1 MRSTK
6 YDSVII
12 GAGLS
17 GLAAGV
23 RLAQFGKEVLVIEK
37 HNIIGGLNSFY
48 SRFGRKIDVGLH
60 AITNFVK
67 KGIFKSPLSKL
78 LRQLRIPYDLLGL
91 CEQNFSR
98 IILNDKVAKFS
109 NDFALLESEIAR
121 LFPKSMDAFRKLVK
135 KIKDFDAYNNDPLQD
150 LSTRQM
156 LATLLDNNR
165 ELEDML
171 LLPTLYYGSA
181 RENDVTWKQF
191 VILFRSIFLEGFA
204 RPFDGIRKILTL
216 LLQKFQELGGEKRL
230 KCEVQRIETIGG
242 KVAGVQLSNG
252 EFIECN
258 SVLSTIGYPETVK
271 LYDQNHFK
279 VTPKGQLSFCEAI
292 AIFDQ
297 QPREYGWNDTI
308 VFFEKNPHF
317 SYKKSADE
325 IALSSGV
332 ICLPNNFHYNENQS
346 LKEGILRVTALA
358 NYDKWKAFSG
368 TDYQSMKKYCFD
380 KLTEQAIK
388 ILGDQY
394 INFETWKHGLL
405 DRDFFTPL
413 TIERF
418 TGHINGAIYGSP
430 QKIYDGV
437 LPIKN
442 LFLCGTDQGFL
453 GIIGAMLSGISI
465 VNRHLLLENK
475 I

>member
-1 MRSTK
+1 MGSTK

-17 GLAAGV
+17 GLAAGI
-23 RLAQFGKEVLVIEK
+23 RLAQFGREVLVVEK
-37 HNIIGGLNSFY
+37 HSIIGGLNSFY

-78 LRQLRIPYDLLGL
+78 LRQLRIPYDLLDL
-91 CEQNFSR
+91 CEQNFSK
-98 IILNDKVAKFS
+98 IMLNDKVAKFS
-109 NDFALLESEIAR
+109 NDFTLLESEIAR
-121 LFPKSMDAFRKLVK
+121 LFPKSVDAFRRLVK

-150 LSTRQM
+150 VSTRHM
-156 LATLLDNNR
+156 LGTLLDHNR

-204 RPFDGIRKILTL
+204 RPFDGIRKILTI

-230 KCEVQRIETIGG
+230 RCKVQRIETVEG

-271 LYDQNHFK
+271 LYDQNRFE

-308 VFFEKNPHF
+308 IFFEKNSHF
-317 SYKKSADE
+317 SYKKSSDE

-332 ICLPNNFHYNENQS
+332 ICLPNNFHYSGNQS
-346 LKEGILRVTALA
+346 LKEGILRVTTLA

-368 TDYQSMKKYCFD
+368 ADYQSMKRHCFD
-380 KLTEQAIK
+380 RLTEQAVK
-388 ILGDQY
+388 ILGDKY
-394 INFETWKHGLL
+394 IDFGTWKSNLL

-413 TIERF
+413 TVERF
-418 TGHINGAIYGSP
+418 TGRINGAIYGSP
-430 QKIYDGV
+430 QKIYDGI

-465 VNRHLLLENK
+465 VNRHLLLGREA
-475 I
+475 

>member
-1 MRSTK
+1 MK

-17 GLAAGV
+17 GLAAGI
-23 RLAQFGKEVLVIEK
+23 RLAQFGKRVLVVEK

-67 KGIFKSPLSKL
+67 KGISKSPLSKL
-78 LRQLRIPYDLLGL
+78 LRQLRIPYDLLCL
-91 CEQNFSR
+91 CEQNLSK
-98 IILNDKVAKFS
+98 IMLNDKVAKFS
-109 NDFALLESEIAR
+109 NDFTLLETEIAR
-121 LFPKSMDAFRKLVK
+121 LFPQSIDAFRKLVA
-135 KIKDFDAYNNDPLQD
+135 KIKEFDPFKDDSTQNI
-150 LSTRQM
+150 STRAV
-156 LATLLDNNR
+156 LSSLLNNQ

-204 RPFDGIRKILTL
+204 RPFDGIRKILAL
-216 LLQKFQELGGEKRL
+216 LLQKFQELGGEKRMR
-230 KCEVQRIETIGG
+230 CEVQRIETENG
-242 KVAGVQLSNG
+242 KVAGIVLSDG
-252 EFIECN
+252 KCIPCD

-271 LYDQNHFK
+271 LYDKENFK
-279 VTPKGQLSFCEAI
+279 TTPKGQLSFCEAI

-297 QPREYGWNDTI
+297 QPKEFGWNDTI
-308 VFFEKNPHF
+308 IFFEKNPQF
-317 SYKKSADE
+317 LYQKSSDE
-325 IALSSGV
+325 IETSSGV
-332 ICLPNNFHYNENQS
+332 ICLPNNFHYSEGQAMD
-346 LKEGILRVTALA
+346 EGILRVTALA
-358 NYDKWKAFSG
+358 NYEKWKALPD
-368 TDYQSMKKYCFD
+368 TAYQAMKKHCFER
-380 KLTEQAIK
+380 LIEQAVK
-388 ILGDQY
+388 ILGDKY
-394 INFETWKHGLL
+394 LEFNTWKNNLL

-418 TGHINGAIYGSP
+418 TGRVNGAIYGSP
-430 QKIYDGV
+430 EKIYDGV

-453 GIIGAMLSGISI
+453 GIIGSMLSGISI
-465 VNRHLLLENK
+465 VNRHLLLEK
-475 I
+475 

>member
-1 MRSTK
+1 MSNRK

-17 GLAAGV
+17 GLAAGI
-23 RLAQFGKEVLVIEK
+23 RLAQFGKTILVVEK
-37 HNIIGGLNSFY
+37 HKIIGGLNNFY

-78 LRQLRIPYDLLGL
+78 LRQLRIPYDCFGL
-91 CEQNFSR
+91 CEQNFSK
-98 IILNDKVAKFS
+98 IILDDKVAKFS
-109 NDFALLESEIAR
+109 NDFSLFESEIAR
-121 LFPKSMDAFRKLVK
+121 LFPKSIDAFRKLVE
-135 KIKDFDAYNNDPLQD
+135 KIKDFDPYSEDFAQD
-150 LSTRQM
+150 TSTRTI
-156 LATLLDNNR
+156 LSSLLNHR

-181 RENDVTWKQF
+181 QENDVAWKQF

-204 RPFDGIRKILTL
+204 RPLDGIRKILMIL
-216 LLQKFQELGGEKRL
+216 MQKFQELGGEKRL
-230 KCEVQRIETIGG
+230 RCEVQHIETLNGQ
-242 KVAGVQLSNG
+242 VAGVTLNDG
-252 EFIECN
+252 EFIRCDR
-258 SVLSTIGYPETVK
+258 VLSTIGYPETVK
-271 LYDQNHFK
+271 LYDKDHFK

-297 QPREYGWNDTI
+297 QPQDYGWKDTI
-308 VFFEKNPHF
+308 IFFEQNPHF
-317 SYKKSADE
+317 SYKKSSQE
-325 IALSSGV
+325 IETSSGV
-332 ICLPNNFHYNENQS
+332 ICLPNNFNYGNNQF

-358 NYDKWKAFSG
+358 NYERWKTLTAA
-368 TDYQSMKKYCFD
+368 TYPSMKKYCF
-380 KLTEQAIK
+380 EQLIERAVK
-388 ILGDQY
+388 ILGDKY
-394 INFETWKHGLL
+394 LDFNIWKNNLL

-413 TIERF
+413 TVERF
-418 TGHINGAIYGSP
+418 TGRVNGAIYGSP
-430 QKIYDGV
+430 KKIYDGV

-465 VNRHLLLENK
+465 ANRHLL
-475 I
+475 

>member
-1 MRSTK
+1 MGNMK

-17 GLAAGV
+17 GLASGI
-23 RLAQFGKEVLVIEK
+23 RLAQFGKNVLVVEK

-91 CEQNFSR
+91 CEQNFSK
-98 IILNDKVAKFS
+98 IILRDKVAKFS
-109 NDFALLESEIAR
+109 NDFLLLESEIAR
-121 LFPKSMDAFRKLVK
+121 LFPKSIDAFRKLVES
-135 KIKDFDAYNNDPLQD
+135 IRAFDAYNEDSRQD
-150 LSTRQM
+150 MSTRTI
-156 LATLLDNNR
+156 LSSLLQNR

-204 RPFDGIRKILTL
+204 RPFEGIRKILAL
-216 LLQKFQELGGEKRL
+216 LVQKFQELGGEKRL
-230 KCEVQRIETIGG
+230 RCEVQRIETSNG
-242 KVAGVQLSNG
+242 KVEGVVFSNG
-252 EFIECN
+252 EFVKCD

-271 LYDQNHFK
+271 LYNREHFK
-279 VTPKGQLSFCEAI
+279 ETPKGQLSFCEAI
-292 AIFDQ
+292 AIFDR
-297 QPREYGWNDTI
+297 QPQDYGWNDTI
-308 VFFEKNPHF
+308 IFFEKNPQF
-317 SYKKSADE
+317 SYKKSSEEMAT
-325 IALSSGV
+325 SSGV
-332 ICLPNNFHYNENQS
+332 ICLPNNFNYDNGQS
-346 LKEGILRVTALA
+346 MKEGFLRVTALA
-358 NYDKWKAFSG
+358 NYEKWKNLPA
-368 TDYQSMKKYCFD
+368 TAYQFMKKYCFD
-380 KLTEQAIK
+380 SLMEQAVK
-388 ILGDQY
+388 ILGDKY
-394 INFETWKHGLL
+394 LDFNVWKNNLL

-418 TGHINGAIYGSP
+418 TGRVNGAIYGSP
-430 QKIYDGV
+430 EKIYDGV

-453 GIIGAMLSGISI
+453 GIIGSMLSGISI
-465 VNRHLLLENK
+465 VNRHLLLGK
-475 I
+475 